1 MEYLSTQN
9 SKIRQS
15 NCFIYRRKYI
25 WQKFSNYPML
35 YAFENC
41 ESLERI
47 VIPESVQKIGLE
59 AFENCKN
66 LKEVLIPKGCEV
78 DPSAF
83 DSTCKITY

>member
-1 MEYLSTQN
+1 
-9 SKIRQS
+9 
-15 NCFIYRRKYI
+15 
-25 WQKFSNYPML
+25 ML

-83 DSTCKITY
+83 DSTCKITYYDPAENRADKSTIKKDDSLEL